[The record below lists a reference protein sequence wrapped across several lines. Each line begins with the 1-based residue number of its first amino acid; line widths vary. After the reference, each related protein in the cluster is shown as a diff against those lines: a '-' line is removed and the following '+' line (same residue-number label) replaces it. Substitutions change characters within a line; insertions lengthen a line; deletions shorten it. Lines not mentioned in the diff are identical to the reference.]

1 MPLEGGKGH
10 THTYCTYHTQ
20 MFLFEQ
26 SCHVRC
32 SSVLP
37 TFLSTSSAAS
47 LILLSSLPSRSR
59 LLETNSPSLC
69 SVSCSW
75 SPNSL
80 LGYTT
85 GEKMAVQ
92 YHTTYT
98 DSRGNSLI
106 HYLNYNLPF
115 SLHRYI
121 YHPPPSFPFLPPSPP
136 FTSLCM
142 HVRPYLSSTQSFS
155 ACCMIWSNSF
165 KALCPS
171 WWCFSNLVWMAALDR
186 HSYSTTTQQ
195 HNTTRKHNITED
207 NKKTQL
213 NRRQQENTT

>member
-1 MPLEGGKGH
+1 MSSEGGKGH
-10 THTYCTYHTQ
+10 THTHTYSTYHTQ

-26 SCHVRC
+26 SCYVRC

-98 DSRGNSLI
+98 DCRGNSLI
-106 HYLNYNLPF
+106 HYFNYNLPF

-121 YHPPPSFPFLPPSPP
+121 YPLSLLPS
-136 FTSLCM
+136 
-142 HVRPYLSSTQSFS
+142 HHVYVRPYLSNTQSFS

-195 HNTTRKHNITED
+195 HNTT
-207 NKKTQL
+207 
-213 NRRQQENTT
+213 QQQNTT